1 MKSVNWTKI
10 NYSAD
15 TLEQAM
21 NTAINQKVDFWDAL
35 IAETMKENGIV
46 KIYTENEQDFMKIP
60 GIKVVNPL
68 KF

>member
-1 MKSVNWTKI
+1 
-10 NYSAD
+10 
-15 TLEQAM
+15 M